1 MDCLRSFTI
10 TLDQV
15 INFTTAG
22 TNVKTW
28 NTGVNH
34 QWTVIDSLTDSRFN
48 VQGFKNIN
56 IYGVKMQGYV
66 SPLIT
71 GTSGA
76 IVEDYIFQLLINGQ
90 SPVLGGSFSPNG
102 YSAVIT
108 NQAINVGKFNTEFKF
123 VDPIIS
129 ASFVEIGTFS
139 AQGYGWQTANNISL
153 AINCSFI
160 VYYQF
165 EGE

>member
-15 INFTTAG
+15 INFSTAG
-22 TNVKTW
+22 TNVRCW
-28 NTGVNH
+28 NGVDNR
-34 QWTVIDSLTDSRFN
+34 QWTVIDNVKESRFN

-56 IYGVKMQGYV
+56 IYGIKMQGYV
-66 SPLIT
+66 TPQIT

-76 IVEDYIFQLLINGQ
+76 IVEDFIFQLVVNGQ
-90 SPVLGGSFSPNG
+90 SPVLGGSFSPND

-108 NQAINVGKFNTEFKF
+108 NQPINIGKYNNEFKF
-123 VDPIIS
+123 INPIVS
-129 ASFVEIGTFS
+129 ANFVEIGTFS
-139 AQGYGWQTANNISL
+139 AQGYGWQTLNNISL